1 MPRIIVLQFVIIIV
15 VLMCQLAYVSYKYQ
29 ELLSAGPTVYCPS
42 WEPTLD
48 SPLADK
54 NGEE

>member
-15 VLMCQLAYVSYKYQ
+15 VLMCQLAYISYKYQ
-29 ELLSAGPTVYCPS
+29 ELLSTGPTVYCP
-42 WEPTLD
+42 PTLD